1 VALCNDQYSRWGL
14 EQLARSSFLFLE
26 ASRPLNLRSWPGYTP
41 KRGQLDGS
49 FPADRLMVYSFALHL
64 PHAVSALAVRQKVL
78 LHAQQQ
84 QQRQQQGV
92 TSSLSDVQRQEQ
104 EQEQEQQQQQA
115 GRQQRGGV
123 VVRWGDDESSS
134 DDGGEEGLGDIG
146 FSVFSGVAVL
156 AGRY

>member
-1 VALCNDQYSRWGL
+1 MHVALCNDQYSRWGL

-64 PHAVSALAVRQKVL
+64 PQAVSTLAVRQKVL
-78 LHAQQQ
+78 LQAQQ
-84 QQRQQQGV
+84 QQQGV
-92 TSSLSDVQRQEQ
+92 TSGLSDVQQQEREQ
-104 EQEQEQQQQQA
+104 EVA
-115 GRQQRGGV
+115 GRLQRGGV
-123 VVRWGDDESSS
+123 VVRWGDEESSS
-134 DDGGEEGLGDIG
+134 DDGGEEGLGDMG